1 MDEHGYLRHAVVWL
15 AFEAGEKNIMRRPP
29 RDPKIHVMDGF
40 AIWRVA
46 FVGSMIAVSA
56 FILEAW
62 LQPRGYSPEFIRTVL
77 LQTLVTAQWFYMLNC
92 RVSDGF
98 SLTKGLLANKGIW
111 IVSGVLLLLQ
121 LLIIYAPFM
130 QMLFGTTG
138 LPFRYWVITFIIG
151 FAMFLI
157 VELEK
162 PLTRKWRSA

>member
-1 MDEHGYLRHAVVWL
+1 
-15 AFEAGEKNIMRRPP
+15 MRRPP

-40 AIWRVA
+40 PIWRSVCGVNDCGQRLYSRSLA
-46 FVGSMIAVSA
+46 AA
-56 FILEAW
+56 A
-62 LQPRGYSPEFIRTVL
+62 RGYSPEFIRTVL

-130 QMLFGTTG
+130 QMLSGTTG
-138 LPFRYWVITFIIG
+138 LPFRYWVITFIIS

-157 VELEK
+157 VELETAD
-162 PLTRKWRSA
+162 PQWRSA